1 MTLTYRP
8 IAVISALLAAGA
20 LLAGCSGAPVPPE
33 PPGSG
38 HSSPVTEAT
47 PEPQPEA
54 PRVVEGS
61 VEVKIERTETDEAPR
76 LFAFEATECAVSR
89 DRVTVVAD
97 GVEEG
102 EGTPAQLVVDIEY
115 GALLHEGTQTIT
127 AKGEIV
133 LTVAGERWVS
143 DGRPDDRFGVMMPSM
158 FEYRVD
164 GGYGEF
170 RTAWFEDAGARE
182 SGFVHVYCAR
192 P

>member
-1 MTLTYRP
+1 MTLAYRP
-8 IAVISALLAAGA
+8 IVVISALLAGGA
-20 LLAGCSGAPVPPE
+20 LLAGCSGAPVPTE
-33 PPGSG
+33 PPASG
-38 HSSPVTEAT
+38 HQSPVTEAT
-47 PEPQPEA
+47 SDPGPEA
-54 PRVVEGS
+54 PLVIEGS
-61 VEVKIERTETDEAPR
+61 VEVKIERTETEEEPR
-76 LFAFEATECAVSR
+76 LFAFEASECSVSTG
-89 DRVTVVAD
+89 RVTVTAD

-102 EGTPAQLVVDIEY
+102 AGTPAQLVVDVEY
-115 GALLHEGTQTIT
+115 GSLLHEPTQTIT

-158 FEYRVD
+158 FEYRAE

-170 RTAWFEDAGARE
+170 RTAWFEDGGARE